1 MTRVLGLVLGV
12 ILLLLGALWTLQ
24 GANVLPGSFMTG
36 STTWLVIGL
45 LAVAAGVALLWRSA
59 RSRRPR

>member
-45 LAVAAGVALLWRSA
+45 LAVAAGAALLWRSA
-59 RSRRPR
+59 RSRSPR